1 MDLNVSGILETTTRI
16 LFYLESH
23 VKRKKAWL
31 VQGNRP
37 SWKKNTTSFTH
48 WLVNSF
54 SKHLLIMFSVS
65 RKVLCPK
72 KPEKQSTEGSMSVTQ
87 DMVGW
92 VDFELPCDRMEAR
105 GRCRCIHA
113 SWRTLASDPH
123 SFISAWWAVSVHTLH
138 LHVTPRN
145 LVLSQNSWNT
155 WFLLAVHY
163 MLTLWYALFIF
174 YHFIVVM
181 EVFCD
186 IKA

>member
-72 KPEKQSTEGSMSVTQ
+72 KPEKQSTEGSMSMTQ

-123 SFISAWWAVSVHTLH
+123 SFISAWWAVSVCTLH
-138 LHVTPRN
+138 LHMTLVTLYFHRIHEIHDFYWQFIICWHCGMHF
-145 LVLSQNSWNT
+145 SY
-155 WFLLAVHY
+155 FIILL
-163 MLTLWYALFIF
+163 LLWKFSVI
-174 YHFIVVM
+174 
-181 EVFCD
+181 
-186 IKA
+186 